1 MQEIIVITADKA
13 RLCQRDAIDTMERS
27 RAWHTPAGILAT
39 IIAIFPV
46 SSFQDFLGVPKDT
59 WRALFF
65 AAALFFG
72 GWLFRSLL
80 KVRKSPAVEDI
91 VNRLRTA
98 DSPVGLKAAAL
109 KQR

>member
-13 RLCQRDAIDTMERS
+13 RLCLRDAVDNMERS
-27 RAWHTPAGILAT
+27 RAWHTPAGIPAT
-39 IIAIFPV
+39 IVAIFPV

-72 GWLFRSLL
+72 GWLLRSVL
-80 KVRKSPAVEDI
+80 KVRKSPSVEDI
-91 VNRLRTA
+91 VNRLRSA
-98 DSPVGLKAAAL
+98 DSPVAIKE
-109 KQR
+109 R